1 MFKTSH
7 FVKAFWFAL
16 AAMIASAAY
25 EITASAFPRLS
36 RSHIDEIAVCTG
48 AAFILAL
55 VFLRR
60 RDTDLLKLEK
70 ANFDALIEHLP
81 GLACIVDT
89 NLRLVRWNSSFQAIL
104 GYSDSELREMPAPQ
118 CLAEDYRE
126 LVPQVMG
133 QAWETGHAEMEAVWL
148 SKSGVRIPCYMTG
161 VRILVGN
168 APCILTVAIDISDK
182 KRAEDALRQSEEQ
195 YRRLLTNLPDVAWT
209 SDLSGQ
215 IIYVS
220 PNVQEVFGQTPQ
232 QVCEGGLPALI
243 RRIHPDD
250 RESVHRSY
258 RKLFEDDAAFDVE
271 YRLQRTDGEWRWVHD
286 RAIRTHEK
294 DGVLFADG
302 VLSDITERK
311 QAEEDLRKGQEQYRR
326 LLTNLPDVTWTM
338 DAERRL
344 TYISPNVEN
353 VFGFT
358 AAEALVAG
366 REFRLSH
373 VHPDDLDALTDN
385 YKALFLE
392 GRIFDLEYRMLH
404 KDGHWIWVRNRA
416 LRTFQQDGKLFA
428 DGILSDVT
436 ERKQA
441 EEDLRKSQEQYRR
454 LVANLPDI
462 TCTISSEGKTLYMSA
477 NVEGLLG
484 YTLQE
489 VLGGDLE
496 LRLSRIHP
504 EDAELARKSFRALFL
519 ENKIFDLEY
528 RMRHKDGRWIWVR
541 NRSLRTFQQDGMLL
555 ADCIFTDITDL
566 KHAEEVNSR
575 LAAIVMSSPDAII
588 SKTAEG
594 TIVSWNPAAEKMYGY
609 AADEVIGKHVS
620 MLVPP
625 ERLGEVS
632 EVLGKIAR
640 DEQIERFDSVR
651 VRKDGTRFEV
661 SLAIAAIKDKN
672 GGLLGISTM
681 AHDIS
686 LRRQAEENLRK
697 SEEQYRRLLGNLPD
711 VTWTANLKGDVSYLS
726 PNVEQVIGYTSQEF
740 LEQGSQLWFKLIHPD
755 DRARV
760 QEKRRALFESGD
772 TFDIE
777 CRARHK
783 DGHWIWLC
791 ERALRTHQQDGV
803 LFADGIISDITERKA
818 AEKTD
823 SQLASIVNSSS
834 SAIFGES
841 CNGTIVSWNPAA
853 EKMCGYTADEAI
865 GAHVA
870 MLVAPERLYE
880 VPGVLS
886 KIACG
891 EASEFDSVC
900 VRKDGS
906 RVDVSLAI
914 SPILDRNGTVL
925 GISTV
930 ANDISLRKRAE
941 QELVKAKEAAETAAR
956 AKTQFLANISHELRT
971 PMNGILGMA
980 ELALDTQLDAEQRE
994 SLLVIQSSGSALL
1007 RLIDDLLDF
1016 TRTESG
1022 TLALDTIAFNLHET
1036 VRQTLRPLRFQAQ
1049 QVGLE
1054 FVSQM
1059 DPELPDMVLGDPQRL
1074 RQVLVNVV
1082 GNAIKFTQQ
1091 GKVVVQVTR
1100 NSLNAGCAE
1109 VLFEISDT
1117 GIGVSP
1123 EKQAAIFEGF
1133 TQSDGSST
1141 RKYGGTGLGLAISS
1155 HLVELMNGKIWVESK
1170 LGEGSTF
1177 RFTVQLPVSANGKG
1191 TFATQPQEVHV

>member
-25 EITASAFPRLS
+25 ELIASAFPRLS
-36 RSHIDEIAVCTG
+36 RSHADEIALCTG

-55 VFLRR
+55 VILRR

-70 ANFDALIEHLP
+70 ANFDALVEHLP
-81 GLACIVDT
+81 GLACIVDA
-89 NLRLVRWNSSFQAIL
+89 NRKLVRWNSRFQNAL
-104 GYSDSELREMPAPQ
+104 GYSAAELREMPAVQ
-118 CLAEDYRE
+118 GLAEDYRE
-126 LVPQVMG
+126 LVPAVMG
-133 QAWETGHAEMEAVWL
+133 QAWETGYAEMEAAWL
-148 SKSGVRIPCYMTG
+148 TKSGVRIPCYMTG
-161 VRILVGN
+161 VRILVGKQ
-168 APCILTVAIDISDK
+168 PCVLSVGIDITSQ
-182 KRAEDALRQSEEQ
+182 KRAEEALRRSDQQ

-209 SDLSGQ
+209 SNLTGQ
-215 IIYVS
+215 ITYVS
-220 PNVQEVFGQTPQ
+220 PNAQEVFGQTAQ
-232 QVCEGGLPALI
+232 QICQGGTEALI

-250 RESVHRSY
+250 REAVHLSY
-258 RKLFEDDAAFDVE
+258 RKLFEEDAVFNVE
-271 YRLQRTDGEWRWVHD
+271 YRLQRGDGEWRWVHD
-286 RAIRTHEK
+286 RAIRTHQQN
-294 DGVLFADG
+294 GILFADG

-338 DAERRL
+338 DAERQF

-358 AAEALVAG
+358 PAEAFAAG
-366 REFRLSH
+366 REVRLSH
-373 VHPDDLDALTDN
+373 IYPDDLNAVEDN
-385 YKALFLE
+385 YRALFLE

-436 ERKQA
+436 EHKQA
-441 EEDLRKSQEQYRR
+441 QEDLRKSQEQYRR
-454 LVANLPDI
+454 LIANLPDI

-489 VLGGDLE
+489 VLDGDLE

-504 EDAELARKSFRALFL
+504 EDAELARKSFHALFF
-519 ENKIFDLEY
+519 ENKVFDLEY

-555 ADCIFTDITDL
+555 ADCVLTDITEL
-566 KHAEEVNSR
+566 KQAERVNSR

-620 MLVPP
+620 MLVAP

-651 VRKDGTRFEV
+651 MRKDGTRFEV

-711 VTWTANLKGDVSYLS
+711 VTWTANLQGDVSYLS
-726 PNVEQVIGYTSQEF
+726 PNVEQVIGYTAQEF
-740 LEQGSQLWFKLIHPD
+740 FEQGSQLWFAVIHPD

-760 QEKRRALFESGD
+760 QEKRRALFETGD

-777 CRARHK
+777 CRAQHK

-791 ERALRTHQQDGV
+791 ERALRTHQQNGV

-818 AEKTD
+818 AERTD
-823 SQLASIVNSSS
+823 SQLASIVNSST

-841 CNGTIVSWNPAA
+841 SNGTIVSWNPAA
-853 EKMCGYTADEAI
+853 EKMCGYTAAEAI
-865 GAHVA
+865 GKHVA
-870 MLVAPERLYE
+870 TLVAPERLYE
-880 VPGVLS
+880 VPAVLS

-891 EASEFDSVC
+891 EAAEFDSVC
-900 VRKDGS
+900 LRKDGS
-906 RVDVSLAI
+906 RVDVSLTI
-914 SPILDRNGTVL
+914 SPILDKNRNVL
-925 GISTV
+925 GISTI
-930 ANDISLRKRAE
+930 ANDISLRKRTE
-941 QELVKAKEAAETAAR
+941 QELVRAKETAETAAR

-994 SLLVIQSSGSALL
+994 CLLVIQSSGSALL
-1007 RLIDDLLDF
+1007 RLINDLLDF

-1022 TLALDTIAFNLHET
+1022 TLTLDSIAFNLHEA

-1059 DPELPDMVLGDPQRL
+1059 DPELPDIVFGDPQRL
-1074 RQVLVNVV
+1074 RQVLVNLV

-1091 GKVVVQVTR
+1091 GKVVVRVAC
-1100 NSLNAGCAE
+1100 NSLNPGCAE
-1109 VLFEISDT
+1109 VLFNISDT
-1117 GIGVSP
+1117 GIGISP
-1123 EKQAAIFEGF
+1123 EKHAAIFEGF

-1155 HLVELMNGKIWVESK
+1155 RLVELMHGKIWVESQ
-1170 LGEGSTF
+1170 LGHGSTF
-1177 RFTVQLPVSANGKG
+1177 CFTVQLPVSETASKI
-1191 TFATQPQEVHV
+1191 FHPEPAEV